1 MNVAVAE
8 FQLSEITRGR
18 DFGQPEQGRGT
29 AGWCATSLMPLIAM
43 SFALINATVMTT
55 TLLGSFTV
63 ISLVTP
69 SQSQAGE
76 WFACAIDAQGT
87 KALVMGAKEVEL
99 DQSVPFQAK
108 PSTSSPKVR
117 LSAGSRAGRCY
128 LNAQQQRAL
137 HSP

>member
-1 MNVAVAE
+1 
-8 FQLSEITRGR
+8 
-18 DFGQPEQGRGT
+18 
-29 AGWCATSLMPLIAM
+29 MPLITM
-43 SFALINATVMTT
+43 FFALINATVMTT

-63 ISLVTP
+63 LSLATP

-76 WFACAIDAQGT
+76 WFACAIDEQGN

-99 DQSVPFQAK
+99 DPNVPFQAN
-108 PSTSSPKVR
+108 PNTSYPKVM
-117 LSAGSRAGRCY
+117 LSEGSRAGRCY

>member
-1 MNVAVAE
+1 
-8 FQLSEITRGR
+8 
-18 DFGQPEQGRGT
+18 
-29 AGWCATSLMPLIAM
+29 MPLIAM
-43 SFALINATVMTT
+43 SFALINATVMAT
-55 TLLGSFTV
+55 TLLGSV
-63 ISLVTP
+63 AILSLATP

-99 DQSVPFQAK
+99 GPNVPFQAK
-108 PSTSSPKVR
+108 PSTSNPKVM

>member
-1 MNVAVAE
+1 
-8 FQLSEITRGR
+8 
-18 DFGQPEQGRGT
+18 
-29 AGWCATSLMPLIAM
+29 MPLIAM
-43 SFALINATVMTT
+43 SFALINATVMAT
-55 TLLGSFTV
+55 TLLGSV
-63 ISLVTP
+63 AILSLATP

-76 WFACAIDAQGT
+76 WFTCAIDAQGT
-87 KALVMGAKEVEL
+87 KALVMGVKEVEL

-108 PSTSSPKVR
+108 PSTSNPKVM